1 MGETRVFIPYLLQI
15 CACTRIS
22 FGLHLA
28 QDALPLLTKKK
39 KKDRL
44 NLFMLERKKKKMGGT
59 GLETEWKYSS
69 TTIHTYMAGNDYTCL
84 TSLEPRQV
92 GDSLRSPLSFLFF
105 LLNST
110 TQVFLHTNPP
120 PLRACMSALLHWG
133 RFRWP
138 SSVLLM
144 VFYALPAISEK
155 KRKQITT
162 ITKNKSM
169 KNLKI
174 MAIMIVI
181 IIATVP

>member
-120 PLRACMSALLHWG
+120 VACVYV
-133 RFRWP
+133 RF
-138 SSVLLM
+138 
-144 VFYALPAISEK
+144 
-155 KRKQITT
+155 TT
-162 ITKNKSM
+162 LGPFS
-169 KNLKI
+169 
-174 MAIMIVI
+174 MAILRSFNGLLRTSSDIRKK
-181 IIATVP
+181 TKTNNNYY